1 MEATPARLAVDGTAQ
16 GVGPGQE
23 GYAGQDGLTS
33 SLPDK
38 GAGEAATWNAGHAV
52 NIRLTIPFVFGRYYL
67 TVVAGK
73 ERRSPDRLAVERRKH
88 PLATFGNLA
97 FFFTLGSIGGLALL
111 ALMQFLSALVLQEM
125 GMVVTMS

>member
-1 MEATPARLAVDGTAQ
+1 MEATPARLAVDSAAQ
-16 GVGPGQE
+16 GVGSGQE
-23 GYAGQDGLTS
+23 GYAGQAGLTAS
-33 SLPDK
+33 PP
-38 GAGEAATWNAGHAV
+38 GENADDATTWTAGHAV
-52 NIRLTIPFVFGRYYL
+52 NVRLSIPFLFGRYYL

-97 FFFTLGSIGGLALL
+97 FFFALGSIGGMALL

-125 GMVVTMS
+125 GMVVMMP